1 MATTK
6 LGNTK
11 SSSRS
16 INYAEKRAVIKS
28 GHNCDV
34 DYAKSNFKQLRCLY
48 GKDDGVQA
56 HTIIQSF
63 KPGEVSAEKANEI
76 GLELAKSIA
85 KGHQVAVYT
94 HADTDHIHNHIIINS
109 VNMENGKKYQSNA
122 KQRHFIKDKNDE
134 ICRNHGLSVVTEKN
148 ASVRHTL
155 TEQHLLEKNK
165 VSWKDEIREAIK
177 YSRDNSTD
185 FDSFK
190 KHLNDVYGIETKL
203 RGNTLS
209 FKHPERERFVR
220 ANKLGADYE
229 KEGLENVFTRQTE
242 RKQEYEPTVSRNK
255 GTQRIDDKLHQSS
268 HERRNG
274 ERSHDSQPVK
284 SDPIEVGRSHGEYA
298 INLEQA
304 RADVKRKQRNFASD
318 FDRWTRKDSK
328 EQQQDNSSVRGTT
341 KDKQRSI
348 GRNERRNQVER
359 EKHAE
364 QPKQRR
370 QKSKER
376 DNGLSL

>member
-1 MATTK
+1 
-6 LGNTK
+6 
-11 SSSRS
+11 
-16 INYAEKRAVIKS
+16 
-28 GHNCDV
+28 
-34 DYAKSNFKQLRCLY
+34 
-48 GKDDGVQA
+48 
-56 HTIIQSF
+56 
-63 KPGEVSAEKANEI
+63 
-76 GLELAKSIA
+76 
-85 KGHQVAVYT
+85 
-94 HADTDHIHNHIIINS
+94 
-109 VNMENGKKYQSNA
+109 MENGKKYQSNA

-177 YSRDNSTD
+177 YSRDNSID

-242 RKQEYEPTVSRNK
+242 RKQEYERTVSRNK

-268 HERRNG
+268 HE
-274 ERSHDSQPVK
+274 
-284 SDPIEVGRSHGEYA
+284 
-298 INLEQA
+298 
-304 RADVKRKQRNFASD
+304 
-318 FDRWTRKDSK
+318 
-328 EQQQDNSSVRGTT
+328 
-341 KDKQRSI
+341 
-348 GRNERRNQVER
+348 
-359 EKHAE
+359 
-364 QPKQRR
+364 
-370 QKSKER
+370 
-376 DNGLSL
+376 